1 MRDLFKMV
9 LATVVALGI
18 ASSLKVGTAQA
29 GEYDEVAQIVV
40 NEKIKPWLNNP
51 AVIAAVK
58 AQNEANAGLTQA
70 DIDAL
75 DLKWRSGDEALISG
89 VLNNELS
96 VYLQGIRDQGEGL
109 YTEIFVMDNKGL
121 NVGQSDKTSDYWQG
135 DEAKWTEVYPAG
147 ADVIHL
153 SDVEED
159 ESSQTFQMQI
169 SLPIVDGSE
178 VIGAVTVGVNA
189 DML

>member
-1 MRDLFKMV
+1 MRDFFKMV

-29 GEYDEVAQIVV
+29 GEYDEAAQIVA

-75 DLKWRSGDEALISG
+75 DLKWRGGDETLISG

-135 DEAKWTEVYPAG
+135 DEAKWTEVYPVG
-147 ADVIHL
+147 ADAIHI

-169 SLPIVDGSE
+169 SLPVVDGGE